1 MEWTAAAT
9 YIVTVTTKT
18 VTAAATDHQIRAAM
32 TGRPTSSQAPT
43 ARVSIP
49 LALRSANQSASRIRW
64 KIVPHLSSYA
74 TRAPIRKPAHTT
86 ATLALRATRHV
97 LRLSCSVRTPRATS
111 HRYAQAMT
119 ENLRI
124 ERGWIFVNGTRQ
136 DDGTIELGTGGEM
149 RFSPFE
155 AMSQRQDTQIT
166 WGDILTA
173 SVQRLAFWR
182 R

>member
-1 MEWTAAAT
+1 MVVLNDGSEKR
-9 YIVTVTTKT
+9 VTWHEE
-18 VTAAATDHQIRAAM
+18 AQLLGFGPR
-32 TGRPTSSQAPT
+32 G
-43 ARVSIP
+43 
-49 LALRSANQSASRIRW
+49 
-64 KIVPHLSSYA
+64 
-74 TRAPIRKPAHTT
+74 
-86 ATLALRATRHV
+86 
-97 LRLSCSVRTPRATS
+97 PRAMG
-111 HRYAQAMT
+111 YAQAMS

-136 DDGTIELGTGGEM
+136 DDRTIELGTGGEM

-166 WGDILTA
+166 WGHILTA